1 MKNNPLLKKEIKKLL
16 ANELISGDIN
26 DSDYKEIVKN
36 EDVPYDEL
44 MKNPELRNKTLE
56 IAQKEYIKGNIDET
70 EYHRIKNLSDMA
82 NLPIAINSNK
92 VPFIDIVNYKPKKII
107 IN

>member
-1 MKNNPLLKKEIKKLL
+1 
-16 ANELISGDIN
+16 
-26 DSDYKEIVKN
+26 
-36 EDVPYDEL
+36 
-44 MKNPELRNKTLE
+44 MKNPELRNKMLE

-82 NLPIAINSNK
+82 NLPIAMHTNK
-92 VPFIDIVNYKPKKII
+92 GPFIDIVNYKHKKRI